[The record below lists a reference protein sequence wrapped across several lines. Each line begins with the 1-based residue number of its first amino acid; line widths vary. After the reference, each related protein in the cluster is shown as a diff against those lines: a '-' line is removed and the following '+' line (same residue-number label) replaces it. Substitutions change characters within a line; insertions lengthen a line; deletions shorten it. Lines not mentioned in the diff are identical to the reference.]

1 MFAIKCGII
10 DFMSICSRKE
20 SFGRD
25 NAAEKK
31 ILRKEGKSLPSNATA
46 GETLLCCNGVWAFW
60 MFILWQPTHPPLNSN
75 PLPPDLLGNP
85 PPKDVWGRGGSGP
98 PSQHEGGV
106 NRTPPPRN
114 GKVPDF
120 CLIRKTKIFIFFT
133 GRFFWN
139 LPRRVWRWVRNT
151 RAPTAYGKT

>member
-60 MFILWQPTHPPLNSN
+60 MFILWQPTHPPLNSD
-75 PLPPDLLGNP
+75 PLPPDLPGNP
-85 PPKDVWGRGGSGP
+85 PPPRMSGGGEGP
-98 PSQHEGGV
+98 GPHPNTKGG
-106 NRTPPPRN
+106 
-114 GKVPDF
+114 
-120 CLIRKTKIFIFFT
+120 
-133 GRFFWN
+133 
-139 LPRRVWRWVRNT
+139 
-151 RAPTAYGKT
+151 